1 MASVTVVLKRN
12 KPKPNGDYPL
22 YLRIIKNRKTVFES
36 LGIHVPEAL
45 WDDVNKRVKG
55 KYPNSA
61 RVNNTIAKKIAEAND
76 KVLELEGKSG
86 GVKQIKKELSQKV
99 TGSFVDYFNTYID
112 ELKKAKSAGNHRKS
126 KSILKKFVDYLGT
139 RDITFDEF
147 SIDFLK
153 SYEKYLRVKGNSTN
167 TVHANL
173 KVFRM
178 LFNRA
183 VDEDV
188 IQPHNNPF
196 LKYKLKWDNVEKIFL
211 TENELVDFAKV
222 TTEEGSTIKKHQDMF
237 VFACYAG
244 GIRISDLLQLRW
256 ENFDGES
263 IRFFIHKTKNH
274 LSIKLPKSALAII
287 NRYKPKDVEKP
298 VGYIFPI
305 LKNEDNLTNP
315 DDLLQKIS
323 SATAHANKNL
333 KSIAKRANIE
343 KTITF
348 HSSRHTWATRAL
360 AKGMPVTHVSKL
372 MGHANLQVTMGYA
385 KIVNKDLDDAMEVFN

>member
-1 MASVTVVLKRN
+1 MASVTVVLKKN
-12 KPKPNGDYPL
+12 KPKPNNEFPL

-36 LGIHVPEAL
+36 LGINVPESL
-45 WDDVNKRVKG
+45 WDDSNKRVKG

-76 KVLELEGKSG
+76 KVLELDGKAG

-99 TGSFVDYFNTYID
+99 TVSFIDYFNEHIN
-112 ELKKAKSAGNHRKS
+112 ELKKAKSAGNHKKS
-126 KSILKKFVDYLGT
+126 KSVLKKLVDYLGSKSLS
-139 RDITFDEF
+139 FDEF
-147 SIDFLK
+147 TLNFLK
-153 SYEKYLRVKGNSTN
+153 SYEKYLRGIGNSTN

-178 LFNRA
+178 LFNKA

-211 TENELVDFAKV
+211 TEKELSDFAQV

-237 VFACYAG
+237 VFASYAG
-244 GIRISDLLQLRW
+244 GIRISDLLQLKW

-274 LSIKLPKSALAII
+274 LSIKLPTAALDII
-287 NRYKPKDVEKP
+287 NRYKPLTGKP
-298 VGYIFPI
+298 IGYIFPI
-305 LKNEDNLTNP
+305 LKNEDDLSNP
-315 DDLLQKIS
+315 EDLLQKIS

-343 KTITF
+343 KKVTF

-360 AKGMPVTHVSKL
+360 SKGMPVTHVSKL
-372 MGHANLQVTMGYA
+372 MGHSNLQVTMGYA
-385 KIVNKDLDDAMEVFN
+385 KIVNKDLDDAMDLFN

>member
-1 MASVTVVLKRN
+1 MASVTVVLKKN
-12 KPKPNGDYPL
+12 KPKLNGEFPL

-36 LGIHVPEAL
+36 IGINVPEAL

-61 RVNNTIAKKIAEAND
+61 RVNNTIAKKIAEVND
-76 KVLELEGKSG
+76 KVLELEGKAG

-99 TGSFVDYFNTYID
+99 TGSFVDYFNDYID
-112 ELKKAKSAGNHRKS
+112 ELNKAKSAGNHRKS
-126 KSILKKFVDYLGT
+126 KSILKKFVDFLGNK
-139 RDITFDEF
+139 DITFDEF
-147 SIDFLK
+147 SFDFLK
-153 SYEKYLRVKGNSTN
+153 SYEKYLRTKGNSTN

-183 VDEDV
+183 VNEDI

-211 TENELVDFAKV
+211 TEDELLSFVKV
-222 TTEEGSTIKKHQDMF
+222 STAEGSAIKKHQDMF

-244 GIRISDLLQLRW
+244 GIRISDLLQLKW

-263 IRFFIHKTKNH
+263 IHLFIYKTKNH
-274 LSIKLPKSALAII
+274 LSIKLPIVALDILKK
-287 NRYKPKDVEKP
+287 YKPKDLEKP

-305 LKNEDNLTNP
+305 LKNEDDLSNP

-333 KSIAKRANIE
+333 KSIAKSAKIT
-343 KTITF
+343 KVVTF

-360 AKGMPVTHVSKL
+360 AKGMPITHVSKL

-385 KIVNKDLDDAMEVFN
+385 KIVNKDLDDAMEIFN